1 MNPATPK
8 IPENLTYQAA
18 SGDAVPKSVLN
29 ATRVI
34 KATQTTK
41 KYERHDYRKSTK
53 MASGAIRIF
62 QTCQFF
68 SPIDGP
74 SMAHRWAVHGK
85 AFLDPN
91 FTHGWPMGGPCM
103 AMHGSPW
110 DLSTG
115 MHLVRNSNSF

>member
-1 MNPATPK
+1 
-8 IPENLTYQAA
+8 
-18 SGDAVPKSVLN
+18 
-29 ATRVI
+29 
-34 KATQTTK
+34 
-41 KYERHDYRKSTK
+41 

-91 FTHGWPMGGPCM
+91 FTHGV
-103 AMHGSPW
+103 HGISVRDFTRTFQKLLFNFERLVCYIDF
-110 DLSTG
+110 DLADVIIHVATVWVG
-115 MHLVRNSNSF
+115 RGVDKEMWL